1 MDFSN
6 FRGWTIAYIFM
17 TLLYLVVILPGTV
30 LEFSNVY
37 TFKGV
42 TELPVE
48 QALALQMEHGNE
60 QVTITAY
67 NSESDAILVTF
78 NFKSNQNVEYS
89 IEGQFDT
96 FWATFRWVIVG
107 AVCCLLPITALF
119 ITIDIKKYQKG
130 HS

>member
-1 MDFSN
+1 MGFSD

-17 TLLYLVVILPGTV
+17 TLLYLVAVLPFTV
-30 LEFSNVY
+30 LEFSDIY
-37 TFKGV
+37 TFQGV

-48 QALALQMEHGNE
+48 QALALQVEHGNE

-78 NFKSNQNVEYS
+78 NFRSNQNVEYS

-96 FWATFRWVIVG
+96 FWATFRWVLVG
-107 AVCCLLPITALF
+107 VLAILPPITSIF
-119 ITIDIKKYQKG
+119 VYCDIQKYKRER
-130 HS
+130 S